1 MKKIILLIT
10 CLLLTGCYNYNEIE
24 KTAIIDAI
32 SIDYIDNSYVVTFEI
47 ISNDDL
53 DTLNLKAIFESGTGN
68 NLIEAFYNVEKK
80 LDNNPLFSHLSLI
93 IINDEIIKNHF
104 NDISDFILRNP
115 KINNNIYL
123 MGSFNNASDLL
134 KNNSLNEITSDA
146 IKGLINN
153 QYNNYVNNLSFNKI
167 VDKTISDGT
176 LSVINYLAIN
186 NHAYYFDGFGIINH
200 HNHFN
205 SDDTKIYNILTN
217 NIKNM
222 VISNDNDVI
231 RINKSHPKYD
241 FKNHEI
247 NIKLDIELA
256 SIKGNLNYQNLE
268 KDITNK
274 IKLFYQNIQKQN
286 LDILGINQ
294 KYYQRYGKKY
304 NYFKNETFNIKV
316 KLSVLKNGL
325 IYEVKN
331 ET

>member
-32 SIDYIDNSYVVTFEI
+32 SIDYENNLYEVTFEVI
-47 ISNDDL
+47 KNNDL
-53 DTLNLKAIFESGTGN
+53 DTLNLKAIYESGSGS

-93 IINDEIIKNHF
+93 IINDEIIKYHF
-104 NDISDFILRNP
+104 DDIRDFILRNP

-123 MGSFNNASDLL
+123 MGSFNKASDIL
-134 KNNSLNEITSDA
+134 KNDSLNEITSDA

-167 VDKTISDGT
+167 VNDDISNGI
-176 LSVINYLAIN
+176 LSVINYLDVN
-186 NHAYYFDGFGIINH
+186 NHAYCFNGFGIIKNNH
-200 HNHFN
+200 HFN
-205 SDDTKIYNILTN
+205 SDDTKVYNILTN
-217 NIKNM
+217 NVTNI
-222 VISNDNDVI
+222 VISNNDDII
-231 RINKSHPKYD
+231 RINKANTKYD

-256 SIKGNLNYQNLE
+256 SIKNDFNLKTFNNLITSKITQFYE
-268 KDITNK
+268 NIKKD
-274 IKLFYQNIQKQN
+274 N

-294 KYYQRYGKKY
+294 KYYQRYGKKKD
-304 NYFKNETFNIKV
+304 YFKNEAFNINV
-316 KLSVLKNGL
+316 KLTVLKNGL